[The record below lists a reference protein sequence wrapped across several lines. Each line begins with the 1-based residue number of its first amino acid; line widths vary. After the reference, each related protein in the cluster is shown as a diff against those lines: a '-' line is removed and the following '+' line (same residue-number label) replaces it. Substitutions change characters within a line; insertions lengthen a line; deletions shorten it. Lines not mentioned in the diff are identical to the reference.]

1 MSSQRYTLLF
11 YRIEPLKNG
20 PSLILPSSIARNS
33 SAPNAKRIFQILRG
47 ILEGCINSARC
58 HFLTLSKKC
67 LRLCPNPSKCL
78 SKRINWIISRI
89 PHRISKI
96 LFALGADEF
105 LAVQESK
112 IREAPF
118 FKGSIW

>member
-1 MSSQRYTLLF
+1 MPLF
-11 YRIEPLKNG
+11 DFI
-20 PSLILPSSIARNS
+20 
-33 SAPNAKRIFQILRG
+33 Q
-47 ILEGCINSARC
+47 
-58 HFLTLSKKC
+58 KC
-67 LRLCPNPSKCL
+67 LRLCPAPSKCL

-105 LAVQESK
+105 LAMLEGK
-112 IREAPF
+112 IRVNPF